1 MLQCIMLE
9 NGQTHYQ
16 NLVLWTLQ
24 DCESMF
30 GYFST
35 LYMTE
40 VRPVSDF
47 LQGSL
52 LIVSE
57 FKSINRS
64 LVPLK

>member
-1 MLQCIMLE
+1 MLE

-52 LIVSE
+52 LIANLSRL
-57 FKSINRS
+57 IDR
-64 LVPLK
+64 

>member
-1 MLQCIMLE
+1 MLE

-47 LQGSL
+47 LQGSP